1 MRSLPRL
8 SVLLLCLGVG
18 LGRAHA
24 ADPFVAGI
32 EDMPLMPG
40 LTQLAERNVVF
51 DAPSGRI
58 VEAYAEG
65 QVGRE
70 AVRSFYARTL
80 PQLGWHGQGSDRYV
94 REGET
99 LRIEFPDARPGG
111 SRVLVRFFLSPG

>member
-8 SVLLLCLGVG
+8 LILLFCLGLG
-18 LGRAHA
+18 LGRTLA
-24 ADPFVAGI
+24 AEPFVTGI

-65 QVGRE
+65 PVARE
-70 AVRSFYARTL
+70 AVLGFYARTL
-80 PQLGWHGQGSDRYV
+80 PQLGWRGQGDRYV

-99 LRIEFPDARPGG
+99 LRLEFPDARPGSG
-111 SRVLVRFFLSPG
+111 RVLVRFFLSPG